1 MWSHHAESL
10 RFTASAE
17 PADGE
22 GERPRFSGGA
32 SLEQA
37 LERAAGFLP
46 SDPASAAVQLDEVL
60 RAIPDYPPALRLL
73 ATARSL
79 QGDLA
84 DAVGILE
91 GLVRA
96 FPRDAGLRVELG
108 LVLRRTGQGE
118 PAAHALQRA
127 VALDPDWPQAWRMLG
142 DALLDGGE
150 SAAAQDAY
158 LQHVQHSGRDQD
170 LLAAGSA
177 MLANDIPR
185 AEALLRARLRQA
197 PTDVAAMRML
207 AEVAARLE
215 RNEDALHL
223 LERCLEL
230 APGFTEARWNYAL
243 VLHRGNRPAA
253 ALAEIERVLAAEPAH
268 DGCLNLKAAVLCRTG
283 DYGDALRLYRGLVQ
297 AHPDAVKLWLSYGHA
312 LKTAGQVAEAVAA
325 YRRCIALQASFGEAW
340 WSLANLKTF
349 RFETAD
355 VAAMRGQLARGDLR
369 EEDRLH
375 LEFALGKA
383 LEDAGEYAGSF
394 DHYARGN
401 AIRGAELHY
410 DAEVTSKRVRYIR
423 QHYTRAFFAARA
435 GMGCPAPDPIFVL
448 GLPRAGSTLVEQILA
463 SHSQVEGTM
472 ELPEI
477 TSLTGW
483 LRREAGPD
491 QAMPYH
497 HALAA
502 LAADGLR
509 ALGARYLADTRI
521 QRKTAAPFFIDKMP
535 NNFMHVGLIHLILPR
550 AKIIDVRRDP
560 MACGFSVFKQHFA
573 RGQAFSYS
581 LADIGRYY
589 RDYVSLMEH
598 FDAVL
603 PGRVCHVCYERLVA
617 DTATEVRRM
626 LAYCGL
632 PFEAGCLRF
641 FENSRPV
648 RTASSEQVRQPIYH
662 GAIDHWR
669 HYAPWLGELE
679 AALGPVRAGYRQAS
693 GRAGN
698 AGSTT

>member
-17 PADGE
+17 HAGGNGE
-22 GERPRFSGGA
+22 PSPFAGTG
-32 SLEQA
+32 SLQQA
-37 LERAAGFLP
+37 LAHAAKFLP
-46 SDPASAAVQLDEVL
+46 ADPASAVAQLAEVL
-60 RAIPDYPPALRLL
+60 RVVPEHPPALRLL

-84 DAVGILE
+84 GAVDILDALA
-91 GLVRA
+91 RA
-96 FPRDAGLRVELG
+96 FPRDAEVRVELG
-108 LVLRRTGQGE
+108 LALRRVGRGDQAIE
-118 PAAHALQRA
+118 ALRSA
-127 VALDPDWPQAWRMLG
+127 VALDPDFPQAWRMLG
-142 DALLDGGE
+142 DALLDAGE
-150 SAAAQDAY
+150 QPAAQAAY
-158 LQHVQHSGRDQD
+158 LQHVQHSARDQD

-177 MLANDIPR
+177 MLADHIPE
-185 AEALLRARLRQA
+185 AEALLRARLQRA
-197 PTDVAAMRML
+197 PTDVAAIRML
-207 AEVAARLE
+207 AELAARLE

-243 VLHRGNRPAA
+243 ILHRGNRPED
-253 ALAEIERVLAAEPAH
+253 ALEEIERVLAAEPAH
-268 DGCLNLKAAVLCRTG
+268 AGCLNLKAAVLCRTG
-283 DYGDALRLYRGLVQ
+283 GYDEALQIYRALVQ
-297 AHPDAVKLWLSYGHA
+297 RHPEAVKLWLSYAHA
-312 LKTAGQVAEAVAA
+312 LKTAGAVEDAVAA

-349 RFETAD
+349 RFDAAEL
-355 VAAMRGQLARGDLR
+355 AAMRGQLARGDLA

-375 LEFALGKA
+375 LEFAVGKA
-383 LEDAGEYAGSF
+383 LEDAGKYADSF
-394 DHYARGN
+394 AHYARGN
-401 AIRGAELHY
+401 AIRRAELRY
-410 DAEVTSKRVRYIR
+410 DAEETSTRVRYIR
-423 QHYTRAFFAARA
+423 QHYTPEFFAARA
-435 GMGCPAPDPIFVL
+435 GSGCATPDPIFVI

-477 TSLTGW
+477 TSLTGR

-491 QAMPYH
+491 AAMPYH
-497 HALAA
+497 RALAA
-502 LAADGLR
+502 LDADGLR
-509 ALGARYLADTRI
+509 ALGERYLADTRI
-521 QRKTAAPFFIDKMP
+521 QRKTGRPFFIDKMP
-535 NNFMHVGLIHLILPR
+535 NNFMHVGLIHLILPH

-589 RDYVSLMEH
+589 RDYAGLMEH

-603 PGRVCHVCYERLVA
+603 PGRICHVFYERLVA
-617 DTATEVRRM
+617 DTEAEVRRI
-626 LAYCGL
+626 LACCGL

-641 FENSRPV
+641 FDNDRPV
-648 RTASSEQVRQPIYH
+648 RTASSEQVRQPIYR

-679 AALGPVRAGYRQAS
+679 AALGPVLARYRQTP
-693 GRAGN
+693 GC
-698 AGSTT
+698 AGSMHLST